1 MLTKK
6 NNDIVNKYVIG
17 SKFETNLVNNL
28 NVFRPKDSYLLRNIN
43 LYSERLKKYI
53 EIDILLITTNGI
65 YCIESKFVSSSIVGD
80 MKDRM
85 WFVYNAY
92 GSNRIYNP
100 YIQNTEHL
108 RCLKQYLRKGGYSTN
123 NIQNVIVVPDKA
135 EINTDCSL
143 VRRSKDWL
151 FSIAKDLVVKEN
163 KIDVDRVYRIL
174 EEFEVI

>member
-1 MLTKK
+1 MLTTKD
-6 NNDIVNKYVIG
+6 NEIVKKYVVG
-17 SKFETNLVNNL
+17 NKFETNLVNNL

-43 LYSERLKKYI
+43 LYSERLEKYI

-65 YCIESKFVSSSIVGD
+65 YCIESKFVSTSIVGD

-92 GSNRIYNP
+92 GTNRVYNP

-108 RCLKQYLRKGGYSTN
+108 RCLKQYLRKGGYYTN
-123 NIQNVIVVPDKA
+123 EIHNVIVVPDKA
-135 EINTDCSL
+135 DLETDCAL
-143 VRRSKDWL
+143 VKRAKDWL
-151 FSIAKDLVVKEN
+151 FDIAKDLHVKNN
-163 KIDVDRVYRIL
+163 KVDVERVYKIL